1 MTTSVVVLWRKQ
13 KGTLPK
19 TRKED
24 DAMGK
29 TMTPSD
35 VAITAGQI
43 GKVQEILGARLRK
56 SGLPSNLVQE
66 VLMNQGDAVADEMV
80 AVLRTRVEKLGA
92 MVIRPV
98 TVDYS
103 RTLEDMI
110 AAGHYNYVNERII
123 PRNFPLTG
131 EGQVELDLCLVHFNR
146 DITSEEAIKELEKM
160 GMRPA
165 TLPELLALG
174 EKYPEEQR
182 QHPIIA
188 LGNVWRCPFG
198 HRHVPFLARWRDKRK
213 LRLSW
218 FDGSW
223 SASCRF
229 LAVRA

>member
-1 MTTSVVVLWRKQ
+1 
-13 KGTLPK
+13 
-19 TRKED
+19 
-24 DAMGK
+24 
-29 TMTPSD
+29 
-35 VAITAGQI
+35 
-43 GKVQEILGARLRK
+43 
-56 SGLPSNLVQE
+56 
-66 VLMNQGDAVADEMV
+66 MNQGDAVADEMV

-103 RTLEDMI
+103 RTLEAMI
-110 AAGHYNYVNERII
+110 AAGNYNYANESII

-188 LGNVWRCPFG
+188 LGNVWRLPDG
-198 HRHVPFLARWRDKRK
+198 SRRVPSLDRWRDERW
-213 LRLSW
+213 LILGW
-218 FDGSW
+218 FGRRW
-223 SASCRF
+223 LACCRF